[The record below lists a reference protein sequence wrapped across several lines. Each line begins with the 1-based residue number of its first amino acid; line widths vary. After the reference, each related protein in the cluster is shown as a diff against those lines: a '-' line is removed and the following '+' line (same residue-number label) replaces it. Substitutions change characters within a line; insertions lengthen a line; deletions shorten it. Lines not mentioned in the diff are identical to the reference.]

1 VAAPLSARLLLL
13 LVTPPVLWAGN
24 SVVGR
29 MVVGHLPPLG
39 LNALR
44 WLLAAAILAL
54 FGWPALATP
63 AARDAIRARWRH
75 LAALGLFGVGAYN
88 ALQYLAL
95 TTTTPTSATLIA
107 ASAPAWMIAIGLIV
121 HGERPLWRQ
130 VVGALLSLAGAMTVV
145 AHGDLGMLRQVRF
158 VAGDLLMLVAT
169 LSWSV
174 YSWMLARPPAAM
186 RAPQRPPWNWAGFLL
201 VQTLFGL
208 VWAGGAGIAE
218 QWVRP
223 QNFEWSAWTAAAL
236 LFVAVGPSILAYRC
250 WGLAVTE
257 AGPAVAAVF
266 VNLTPLFAALLSMAL
281 LGDAPQAYHA
291 VAFGLILAGIAVTSR
306 R

>member
-1 VAAPLSARLLLL
+1 V
-13 LVTPPVLWAGN
+13 
-24 SVVGR
+24 
-29 MVVGHLPPLG
+29 
-39 LNALR
+39 
-44 WLLAAAILAL
+44 
-54 FGWPALATP
+54 ATP
-63 AARDAIRARWRH
+63 AARAAIRARWRH

-107 ASAPAWMIAIGLIV
+107 ASAPAWMIAIGFAV

-130 VVGALLSLAGAMTVV
+130 IAGALLSLAGALTVV
-145 AHGDLGMLRQVRF
+145 AHGDFGLLGQVRF
-158 VAGDLLMLVAT
+158 VVGDLLMLVAT
-169 LSWSV
+169 WSWSV

-186 RAPQRPPWNWAGFLL
+186 RTPHRPPWNWAGFLL

-223 QNFEWSAWTAAAL
+223 QSFDWTPWTAAAL
-236 LFVAVGPSILAYRC
+236 LFVAVGPSIMAYRC

-257 AGPAVAAVF
+257 AGPAVAAIF
-266 VNLTPLFAALLSMAL
+266 VNLTPLFAALLSIAL
-281 LGDAPQAYHA
+281 LGETPQVYHG
-291 VAFGLILAGIAVTSR
+291 VAFGLIVAGIAVTSR